1 MQKSA
6 VQLKI
11 EAQLQASIDL
21 LKRAKPYVGRATTIG
36 GQDLSREITEFVA
49 SVDRNPA
56 LDAAREALQ
65 PENQRITPARDY
77 DKLASDF
84 EAFVQYMDEGCV
96 CGRAPKPVNP
106 VDPRLLTNKS

>member
-36 GQDLSREITEFVA
+36 GQDLSREISEFVA
-49 SVDRNPA
+49 TVDRNPSEPMWNPRPGPQTEFMA
-56 LDAAREALQ
+56 K
-65 PENQRITPARDY
+65 PN
-77 DKLASDF
+77 
-84 EAFVQYMDEGCV
+84 V
-96 CGRAPKPVNP
+96 CMACGGQHPTGNLPCPHMISYA
-106 VDPRLLTNKS
+106 DTTKS

>member
-49 SVDRNPA
+49 GVDRNPVVVVVGCA
-56 LDAAREALQ
+56 HNL
-65 PENQRITPARDY
+65 
-77 DKLASDF
+77 KL
-84 EAFVQYMDEGCV
+84 
-96 CGRAPKPVNP
+96 NP
-106 VDPRLLTNKS
+106 QGNLRCAKCQGETK